1 MFWFKRKE
9 IVVDLFTP
17 FQSVADEYPIEL
29 TRKFTPKW
37 FKGAKPSY
45 LVDDFKPHP
54 TLKGCTGML
63 DLWQKGFII
72 PLWTDCV
79 VKVNK
84 VNQEVGAGDFE
95 WQTADSRTTP
105 ISHHHNQ
112 WSMFADPK
120 KHGHFKFGDC
130 WAMKTKEDIK
140 WHWSAP
146 YWHQGLDLDY
156 TTPPAIING
165 YDTSMT
171 LNVQLMLKVDKPKVI
186 EFTAGDPMV
195 QMIPLSDRNIKIKTH
210 VVDHQ
215 EFINLTSEA
224 SGIGVSKFINGYKS
238 SVKNTK
244 KRKESKCPFHFK

>member
-29 TRKFTPKW
+29 TRNFTPKW

-54 TLKGCTGML
+54 TLKGCAGML

-79 VKVNK
+79 VKVNE
-84 VNQEVGAGDFE
+84 VNQEDGDASFE
-95 WQTADSRTTP
+95 WQTADTRTTP
-105 ISHHHNQ
+105 IAHHHNQ
-112 WSMFADPK
+112 WSMFANPK
-120 KHGHFKFGDC
+120 KHAHFKFGDC
-130 WAMKTKEDIK
+130 WAMKTKENIK

-156 TTPPAIING
+156 TTPPALLNG

-171 LNVQLMLKVDKPKVI
+171 LNIQLMLKVDKPKVI

-210 VVDHQ
+210 VVDHK
-215 EFINLTSEA
+215 EFINLASEA
-224 SGIGVSKFINGYKS
+224 TGIGLSKFVNGYKT

-244 KRKESKCPFHFK
+244 KRKKSKCPFHFK

>member
-9 IVVDLFTP
+9 IVVDVFTP

-37 FKGAKPSY
+37 FKGAKSVY
-45 LVDDFKPHP
+45 IEDGYKPHP
-54 TLKGCTGML
+54 TLKGCSGML

-79 VKVNK
+79 VKVNEQK
-84 VNQEVGAGDFE
+84 EGDKAGSFA
-95 WQTADSRTTP
+95 WQTADTRTTP
-105 ISHHHNQ
+105 IAHHSNQ
-112 WSMFADPK
+112 WDMFADPK
-120 KHGHFKFGDC
+120 KYGHFKFGNC
-130 WAMKTKEDIK
+130 WAMKTKENIK

-146 YWHQGLDLDY
+146 YWHQGLDVDY
-156 TTPPAIING
+156 TTPPALINA

-171 LNVQLMLKVDKPKVI
+171 LNVQLMLKIDKPKVI

-195 QMIPLSDRNIKIKTH
+195 QMVPLSDRNIKLKTH
-210 VVDHQ
+210 VVGYE
-215 EFINLTSEA
+215 EFMLLSGEA
-224 SGIGVSKFINGYKS
+224 SGIGVGKFVNGYKT
-238 SVKNTK
+238 SVKNIK